1 MTFLDRFD
9 IRTSYPLLLYL
20 LDTGLTEP
28 EWTRISTILESYLL
42 RRAVCGLT
50 TKNYNRVFLTLT
62 RTLRNDRVSPEN
74 VRQYLCR
81 LTGEST
87 EWPTDDVF
95 RSAWQSRHAYQ
106 TLLNPKIVHILRRL
120 NDTYLSSKSERI
132 SIDSPLAVEHILPQD
147 WLEHW
152 PLPDGSKGL
161 TSQELWNSQQVNSR
175 VEATRHRN
183 EMIQT
188 LGNLTILAQPL
199 NSSVKNRSWKEKK
212 PALMSASL
220 LPINLQLHAIEC
232 WDETAIEKRSKEL
245 FDRAIKIWP
254 GPQTGT

>member
-1 MTFLDRFD
+1 M
-9 IRTSYPLLLYL
+9 IGYHQKMS
-20 LDTGLTEP
+20 G
-28 EWTRISTILESYLL
+28 ST
-42 RRAVCGLT
+42 
-50 TKNYNRVFLTLT
+50 
-62 RTLRNDRVSPEN
+62 
-74 VRQYLCR
+74 LCR

-161 TSQELWNSQQVNSR
+161 TSQERNDPNAGQSHHSGPTTQFFREEPQLERKEARVDERVTPTYQSAASCYRMLGRNSY
-175 VEATRHRN
+175 
-183 EMIQT
+183 
-188 LGNLTILAQPL
+188 
-199 NSSVKNRSWKEKK
+199 
-212 PALMSASL
+212 
-220 LPINLQLHAIEC
+220 
-232 WDETAIEKRSKEL
+232 
-245 FDRAIKIWP
+245 
-254 GPQTGT
+254 